1 MRLIFVTLPRSNPF
15 LRGCLS
21 SKNSVEKKE
30 EIYMDM
36 LLKTP
41 LNPMGKFKE
50 KI

>member
-1 MRLIFVTLPRSNPF
+1 MSIFQKP
-15 LRGCLS
+15 C
-21 SKNSVEKKE
+21 EKKKK

-50 KI
+50 KV

>member
-1 MRLIFVTLPRSNPF
+1 LIEFF
-15 LRGCLS
+15 LEIHECLF
-21 SKNSVEKKE
+21 SKNPVGKKK

-50 KI
+50 KV